1 MNKEQ
6 LKDLIK
12 LEGDEKDFKYTC
24 KNGITF
30 SCSII
35 RTSLLHLCGYVHIT
49 KDNKCWGVD
58 YDYLPDISVHGG
70 ISYTGHFFNN
80 NKEIWTIGFDCAHYR
95 DLSPYSY
102 LVEDKGYQLNFTP
115 ISNKDKYRDM
125 DYVTTEIE
133 NLAEQ
138 LSEFSI
144 SIKRVEKIEQII

>member
-1 MNKEQ
+1 MNKER

-35 RTSLLHLCGYVHIT
+35 RTNLLHLCGYVHIT
-49 KDNKCWGVD
+49 KDNQYWGVD
-58 YDYLPDISVHGG
+58 YDNISGISAHGG

-80 NKEIWTIGFDCAHYR
+80 NREIWTIGFDCAHYG
-95 DLSPYSY
+95 DLLPYSY
-102 LVEDKGYQLNFTP
+102 LVDKCNQLNFTP

-144 SIKRVEKIEQII
+144 SKKRVEKIDQII